1 MGVSQYKKQL
11 VLCVM
16 LPLVV
21 FFISIFSGSYYSD
34 DFPLFLAVV
43 GLCGIYLEPFY
54 TKIQA
59 GEITVLLAL
68 LYIVHPEKAD
78 PLGQFI
84 MCVVLFDVAAFSF
97 YMAIGRGRSFIELS
111 NIRAEEA
118 EKLLESIKM
127 VGHELQVSCENS
139 SGRIDG
145 IKIAN
150 DTLQKNTQELQS
162 GSLEIEKETMDVE
175 TSCQEVQDCVQMT
188 QNHIEELNH
197 EVKSVEEALSKS
209 KENMHIMDEKM
220 QSVKE
225 TVAQTKEV
233 FGQLKEQIQKVT
245 DATKQLG
252 SIASNTK
259 MLALNASIEAARAG
273 EAGAGFAVV
282 AS

>member
-1 MGVSQYKKQL
+1 
-11 VLCVM
+11 M

-139 SGRIDG
+139 SGRID
-145 IKIAN
+145 
-150 DTLQKNTQELQS
+150 
-162 GSLEIEKETMDVE
+162 
-175 TSCQEVQDCVQMT
+175 
-188 QNHIEELNH
+188 
-197 EVKSVEEALSKS
+197 
-209 KENMHIMDEKM
+209 
-220 QSVKE
+220 
-225 TVAQTKEV
+225 
-233 FGQLKEQIQKVT
+233 
-245 DATKQLG
+245 
-252 SIASNTK
+252 
-259 MLALNASIEAARAG
+259 
-273 EAGAGFAVV
+273 
-282 AS
+282 

>member
-1 MGVSQYKKQL
+1 
-11 VLCVM
+11 M